1 MGIFSRRNIS
11 RMLAENSRFVGR
23 RQLSEHISRLNGN
36 DEVQRVTTEWELAVV
51 NGLSKIGTAVHEP
64 SVPGTSK
71 PDVLFTCPVG
81 TALLDITTVSDRGLD
96 LQNPIHKLANR
107 LLALVRAR
115 GLEPRHFGIRA
126 RGNSRDLRIGGP
138 KARLFIPRERD
149 FDRAVFD
156 EEFNQFIA
164 EIRDSPKAKRDLSI
178 AKSDV
183 QVTITYEPAQEFFSL
198 NHLSYTVPFSAN
210 ENAIW
215 RALEEKTS
223 QLKLSEFNGIKA
235 VILCDGG
242 CDALNRWGRN
252 GIDFDAD
259 DIVHRFLAANGKIE
273 FVLALLV
280 NSDGSLRSA
289 PENLRIVAKT
299 WVSSGNGPGVRL
311 ANYLHE
317 TLPTQFPNPE
327 NSPFSAYGISDEG
340 KSFNGGGIMSSR
352 SIKISSRAVA
362 NLFAGRTTQ
371 HDFMRDNPHVK
382 DYFARAI
389 AQGRMLSGTRI
400 ESCPNRDD
408 DWIEFEFSGPD
419 PAISRFRKPRE
430 QTGI

>member
-1 MGIFSRRNIS
+1 MGIFSRRNVD
-11 RMLAENSRFVGR
+11 RMLAENSRIVGR
-23 RQLSEHISRLNGN
+23 RQLSEHIRRLNGN

-51 NGLSKIGTAVHEP
+51 NGLSKIGTTVHEP
-64 SVPGTSK
+64 SVRGTSK

-81 TALLDITTVSDRGLD
+81 TALMDITTVSDRGLD

-107 LLALVRAR
+107 LVVLVRAR
-115 GLEPRHFGIRA
+115 RLESRHFGISA
-126 RGNSRDLRIGGP
+126 RGNSRDLYIGGP
-138 KARLFIPRERD
+138 KARLLIPRGRD

-156 EEFNQFIA
+156 EGFNRFID
-164 EIRDSPKAKRDLSI
+164 EIRHSPKPKRELSI
-178 AKSDV
+178 TKLGV
-183 QVTITYEPAQEFFSL
+183 QMTITYDPAQEFFSL
-198 NHLSYTVPFSAN
+198 NHLSYTVPFSAT

-223 QLKLSEFNGIKA
+223 QLNLSEFNGIRA

-242 CDALNRWGRN
+242 CDALNRRGRR
-252 GIDFDAD
+252 GLHFDAD
-259 DIVHRFLAANGKIE
+259 DIVHRFLAANSKVE

-280 NSDGSLRSA
+280 KSDGNLRSA

-299 WVSSGNGPGVRL
+299 WPSSRNGPGAPL
-311 ANYLHE
+311 AKYLHE
-317 TLPTQFPNPE
+317 TLVTQFPHPE
-327 NSPFSAYGISDEG
+327 NNSFSAYGISDEG

-352 SIKISSRAVA
+352 SIKISSRAVT
-362 NLFAGRTTQ
+362 NLFAERTTQ
-371 HDFMRDNPHVK
+371 EDFMRDNPHVK

-408 DWIEFEFSGPD
+408 DWMEFEFSEPD
-419 PAISRFRKPRE
+419 PAISRFRKPHE
-430 QTGI
+430 Q